1 MLELHPVVQ
10 KILKCWEIN
19 IKGSYINEITA
30 IEEGFQGFF
39 DDSTKALELRGVT
52 MEEGV
57 SEIVQNCPKLR
68 DIIYGRTLSP
78 NTMANKRRQKMN
90 NEIIRYDTKQAKK
103 RRIMKLSIS
112 NLSSFFHLFAYLKGF
127 LY

>member
-1 MLELHPVVQ
+1 MLG
-10 KILKCWEIN
+10 N

-57 SEIVQNCPKLR
+57 SEIVQNCV
-68 DIIYGRTLSP
+68 T
-78 NTMANKRRQKMN
+78 
-90 NEIIRYDTKQAKK
+90 
-103 RRIMKLSIS
+103 
-112 NLSSFFHLFAYLKGF
+112 SFMDEP
-127 LY
+127 